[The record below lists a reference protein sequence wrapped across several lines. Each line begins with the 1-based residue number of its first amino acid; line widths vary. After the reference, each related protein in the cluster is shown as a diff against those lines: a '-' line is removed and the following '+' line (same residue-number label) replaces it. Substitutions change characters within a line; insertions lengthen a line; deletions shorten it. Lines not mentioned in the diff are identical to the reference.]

1 MISDSSDSNELGFEV
16 IRQAQLGNADS
27 LAYLAEHA
35 KDRLFVYI
43 FRLTLDHHLA
53 EDLAQETIVRM
64 LQAIKRLKITNQQS
78 FWAWLYRTAL
88 GRVQHH
94 FRASGSKGNSTKVT
108 FNSDQLAQC
117 VDKSRSAA
125 LQQLI
130 RKEMVGA
137 LAEAFTHLKL
147 EHRNVLTLR
156 CLDGLP
162 YAQIATILGGT
173 ELRTRLLFLRAKQ
186 SLKRQLTR
194 RGFRKM
200 YLLSALSAFGILTAS
215 SSKTVTAAMKISASL
230 ANVTLGTT
238 VLGAVTSKIGIAAA
252 STVIAAGLVVGVSE
266 GNKATAPASPQTKQK
281 IVVPDRTMTKASASE
296 LIKAVDPDWDGW
308 KASSIKWPKMPVI
321 AIEQIHAILKQQWRD
336 QYLLILP
343 ENHSVEL
350 GFSGV
355 IQDIPGADII
365 ITGRIFDTAPQVF
378 ATDGAGKE
386 RMLTETGRKKLE
398 QGNQV
403 AIGYDISTANLT
415 FQPRAV
421 RIVGTSNTGPR
432 GGFEFGGVTAITR

>member
-1 MISDSSDSNELGFEV
+1 MISNANELSFEV
-16 IRQAQLGNADS
+16 IRQAQLGNANS

-64 LQAIKRLKITNQQS
+64 LQAIKRLKITNPQS

-94 FRASGSKGNSTKVT
+94 FRSSGNNNINKTVSFDNT
-108 FNSDQLAQC
+108 QLAQC
-117 VDKSRSAA
+117 VDKSKSAA

-137 LAEAFTHLKL
+137 LAEAFTNLKL

-162 YAQIATILGGT
+162 YAQIATIMGGT

-186 SLKRQLTR
+186 SLKRQLAHK
-194 RGFRKM
+194 GFEKR
-200 YLLSALSAFGILTAS
+200 YLLSSLAVFGALTTGG
-215 SSKTVTAAMKISASL
+215 SKTVSAATKISASL
-230 ANVTLGTT
+230 TNVTLGTS
-238 VLGAVTSKIGIAAA
+238 VVGAVTSKIGIAAA
-252 STVIAAGLVVGVSE
+252 STVIAAGLIVGVSE
-266 GNKATAPASPQTKQK
+266 GNKAASPTPPQNKQK
-281 IVVPDRTMTKASASE
+281 IAEPAWSSTLVSASK
-296 LIKAVDPDWDGW
+296 LIKADDPDGNGW
-308 KASSIKWPKMPVI
+308 KASNLKWPKAPVI
-321 AIEQIHAILKQQWRD
+321 SVEQIHAILKQQWRD
-336 QYLLILP
+336 QYMLILP
-343 ENHSVEL
+343 EKHSVEL
-350 GFSGV
+350 GFTNV
-355 IQDIPGADII
+355 IQDIPGVDIV
-365 ITGRIFDTAPQVF
+365 ITGRIYDTAPQVF
-378 ATDGAGKE
+378 ATDGAGREK
-386 RMLTETGRKKLE
+386 MLTEMGRKKLK
-398 QGNQV
+398 QGDQV
-403 AIGYDISTANLT
+403 AINYDISTTELT

-432 GGFEFGGVTAITR
+432 GGFEFGGVNVITQ

>member
-1 MISDSSDSNELGFEV
+1 MISDSNELGFEV
-16 IRQAQLGNADS
+16 IRQAQLGNANS

-64 LQAIKRLKITNQQS
+64 LQAIKRLNIKNPQS

-94 FRASGSKGNSTKVT
+94 FRSSGNNNINKTVSFDNT
-108 FNSDQLAQC
+108 QLAQC
-117 VDKSRSAA
+117 VDKSKSAA

-137 LAEAFTHLKL
+137 LAEAFTNLKL

-186 SLKRQLTR
+186 SLKRQLTN
-194 RGFRKM
+194 RGFEKR
-200 YLLSALSAFGILTAS
+200 YLLSALAAFGALTAGG
-215 SSKTVTAAMKISASL
+215 SKTVSAATKVSESL

-252 STVIAAGLVVGVSE
+252 LTVIAAGLVVGVSE
-266 GNKATAPASPQTKQK
+266 GNKAETPAGSQAGQNITKSAW
-281 IVVPDRTMTKASASE
+281 TMTSASASE
-296 LIKAVDPDWDGW
+296 LIKAGDPDADGW

-321 AIEQIHAILKQQWRD
+321 AVQQIQAILKQQWRN

-343 ENHSVEL
+343 EKHSVEL
-350 GFSGV
+350 GFSKA
-355 IQDIPGADII
+355 IRDIPGADII
-365 ITGRIFDTAPQVF
+365 ITGRIYDSAPQVF

-386 RMLTETGRKKLE
+386 RLLTESERKKLK
-398 QGNQV
+398 QGDQV
-403 AIGYDISTANLT
+403 AIGYDISTAGLT

-421 RIVGTSNTGPR
+421 RIVGTSNVGPR
-432 GGFEFGGVTAITR
+432 GGFEFGGVNATTQ